1 VDEAKIPLEH
11 HLPRLRTNAE
21 PRMPN
26 AGLSS
31 RYSPRVL
38 TRLSGTLESIIG
50 TSAVVAPPGGW
61 LALEVLLP
69 AYVAQRLTPQVGK
82 GVTLHTLM
90 YLEGQGQGASFVPR
104 LIGFPTPIDR
114 AFFDLFTSVN
124 GIGNRKA
131 LRALAMHPGAI
142 ARAIHEQDVK
152 LLSTLPE
159 IGKRMAE
166 RIVTE
171 LSGKETPWLM
181 PCDDDAKPIT
191 SRIEVKS
198 TIASGLTGPAEDAVR
213 ALMALGQT
221 RSEAEENVARALAKA
236 KQAKR
241 TLESPE
247 RIVEAVFGA

>member
-1 VDEAKIPLEH
+1 
-11 HLPRLRTNAE
+11 
-21 PRMPN
+21 M
-26 AGLSS
+26 
-31 RYSPRVL
+31 
-38 TRLSGTLESIIG
+38 TRLAGKLESLTG
-50 TSAVVAPPGGW
+50 AVGVIVPAGPLGEAM
-61 LALEVLLP
+61 ALEVLLP
-69 AYVAQRLTPQVGK
+69 AYVAQRLTPQVGAR
-82 GVTLHTLM
+82 VELHTM
-90 YLEGQGQGASFVPR
+90 TYLEGQGQGASFVPR
-104 LIGFPTPIDR
+104 LLGFPSPSDR

-131 LRALAMHPGAI
+131 LRALALHPGAI

-171 LSGKETPWLM
+171 LSGKETAWLT
-181 PCDDDAKPIT
+181 PGEEGTRAAGPIP

-198 TIASGLTGPAEDAVR
+198 ALASTLTGPAEDAVR

-241 TLESPE
+241 TLETTE